1 MAEANDPQVTSQD
14 SSVRVPGTNR
24 KVKKGEISFWKWLLR
39 NVIWAVI
46 LFSVLILGAS
56 LFLKAVTHHGQ
67 NIEVPDF
74 TNKKVSE
81 ARYDAKLLGI
91 EVEVADSVYI
101 RRMGRGL
108 VYSQNPKP
116 GSHVKSGRTIQLTI
130 NSVTPKKVQMPDL
143 VGLSMRQAK
152 AELLSRG
159 LTLGRLVYVKDMATN
174 YVIRQFRNHHEMA
187 PGTMIESGS
196 VIDLEV
202 GLNPDDNKTM
212 VPSFKG
218 MKYLRAVDA
227 VHDNSL
233 NVNRLI
239 FDANVKTYGDSLDA
253 VVYKQVPA
261 PSSAPT
267 VMGSEVTLYL
277 SKDPLSLVESP
288 NKK

>member
-1 MAEANDPQVTSQD
+1 MAEANETHSAPKDEGMH
-14 SSVRVPGTNR
+14 VPGTDR
-24 KVKKGEISFWKWLLR
+24 KIRKGEMSFWKWLLR
-39 NVIWAVI
+39 NVVWAGVI
-46 LFSVLILGAS
+46 FLALILAVS
-56 LFLKAVTHHGQ
+56 LILRGVTHHGQ

-81 ARYDAKLLGI
+81 ASYDARTLGLR
-91 EVEVADSVYI
+91 VEVVDSVYI

-116 GSHVKSGRTIQLTI
+116 GSNVKSGRRILLTI
-130 NSVTPKKVQMPDL
+130 NSVTPKKVQMPNL
-143 VGLSMRQAK
+143 TGLSMRQAK

-159 LTLGRLVYVKDMATN
+159 LNLGRLIYVKDMATN
-174 YVIRQFRNHHEMA
+174 YVIRQFRDHREVA
-187 PGTMIESGS
+187 PGALIESGS

-202 GLNPDDNKTM
+202 GLNPDDNRTM

-233 NVNRLI
+233 NVNKLV

-253 VVYKQVPA
+253 VVYKQVPER
-261 PSSAPT
+261 SSAPT

-277 SKDPLSLVESP
+277 SKDPLSQVEGG
-288 NKK
+288 KK